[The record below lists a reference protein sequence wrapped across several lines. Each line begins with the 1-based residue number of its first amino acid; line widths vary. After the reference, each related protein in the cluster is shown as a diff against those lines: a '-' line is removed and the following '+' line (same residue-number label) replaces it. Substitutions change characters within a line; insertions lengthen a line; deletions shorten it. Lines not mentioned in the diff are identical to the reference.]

1 MDMLIW
7 LQESAL
13 AQWVGSAPTL
23 LAYPTILTLHTAGMS
38 VVVGT
43 CAVIDLRILGVA
55 GDVPFTSF
63 RRAPLFVWSGFTVNA
78 ITGALLFLPAAEQ
91 KATQAAFFIK
101 LAFIALALIAY
112 GRIRRVVF
120 RETVPTTASTSMEA
134 RALAVLSLVLWA
146 GATVAGR
153 LMAYTQ

>member
-1 MDMLIW
+1 MDTLIW

-43 CAVIDLRILGVA
+43 CAVLDLRILGVA
-55 GDVPFTSF
+55 AGIPFTTLK
-63 RRAPLFVWSGFTVNA
+63 RAPLFVWSGFAVNA
-78 ITGALLFLPAAEQ
+78 LTGALLFLPAAEQ
-91 KATQAAFFIK
+91 KTTQTAFFIK
-101 LAFIALALIAY
+101 LVLIALALLAY
-112 GRIRRVVF
+112 GRIRRLVF
-120 RETVPTTASTSMEA
+120 RHSVEAGAPMSIEA
-134 RALAVLSLVLWA
+134 RALALLSLMLWT